1 MRILDYQ
8 GGRSSECDC
17 GGSEEGDEETNNRI
31 GLFKVVSDC
40 NASSMV
46 DDDRLGIMK
55 EEEEVAPHHS
65 KYSSQTLDKGIRK
78 YEGDDNSGIESYVS
92 DGERCIEKLR
102 FGYVPPPQV
111 ECRVFD
117 NEEPINS
124 PPNVVISSVMTTTHP
139 AAAPT
144 TITSE
149 QLCTKLFHQVEKNL
163 DINQMVLWKHG
174 PDSLKAVLD
183 WGEHPECMSFLQNC
197 FSKIVS
203 IMLDQV
209 PGKLGE
215 FERQCLEGTLEHS
228 INIIL
233 WLLRRGGEMS
243 STLGLSVLCMILCQS
258 KNYYQ
263 NPHQHHCASSYSMRG
278 CESETRKGLMDQF
291 VGGGGL
297 PLIVKVLSN
306 SAWQGSENMYLILA
320 ALLDCDTR
328 DHEADVKQL
337 VSNIIKDMLNL
348 MEEDMKMEP
357 TESMNDIVECMHN
370 LAYNW
375 GQKWVARVYS
385 FALGLALK
393 YMESSSLPLRLIGW
407 DMVPSLIELA
417 VVDRPPARAYRVSGA
432 GCPVAN
438 GLFVYAGMHG
448 NVPKY
453 RNVFKP
459 SVSSGKQENPAERAT
474 LEATILSKATAECDE
489 ETNDNAAA
497 GSCCTTATD
506 IDHSC
511 GSNGVVARRHDDIGI
526 IQQCKEPPED
536 VVELTLFQCKMQT
549 GVKCW
554 FISEADK
561 ESPGTD
567 KDVDYYQNKGYGQ
580 SVRSSPEP
588 PLQGWISCSTTGGY
602 DPPPKLE
609 KLGPLVDPGRE
620 EDDTL
625 EHKLVRWVSEN
636 KVVMAVFGDSIHR
649 EVVNRSA
656 KLLQFLCE
664 TQVEEGR
671 LTKSD
676 IDIVW
681 NSCLGSAEAEL
692 QEEIYSLLSM
702 LVVTAP
708 PNLIVHLFECL
719 RRSAEGEAFFQVVAF
734 MQVLQEKYDV
744 MSSLVAT
751 PTLLSTTLD
760 LLWTLQKPA
769 IAQLKSH
776 VVLAKLFSHLLQAS
790 SSYCDPSTLQS
801 HRCRYLLECLQKIR
815 VTCSS
820 SVILTE
826 AEEAETLWALQL
838 VKFLLDAFPPS
849 QRVAAIDELS
859 FLSDGPVSVLDCKG
873 DAVIERLSIPIP
885 ELLLQEIRAYH
896 ERFSERVGRQHVR
909 MQDAA
914 NLLKTE
920 LFHRLMILR
929 YVNGISPNIK
939 LNRNQLES
947 LFTLLSTPGERESFI
962 AFIENGA
969 VKFNNPF
976 SWTGGGPVESSG
988 AGSGAVRQ
996 EQDDAPVWQ
1005 QQRQCSSTFHSKLHP
1020 AFTTETLFSVFRDL
1034 VCKKTDWTSV
1044 GPHTY
1049 QCFVGLLEQV
1059 RKCRRLTNNAANTTS
1074 LECGGDESMGEELEM
1089 EMLWKIALLAQ
1100 DPKVASM
1107 ANVDLIEAYASANAG
1122 SHKPFLAIVYQ
1133 RLSQVRDEIASHNN
1147 VSPPVVVVET
1157 ADSDFGSVTDG
1168 LHSRV
1173 QRLIHLLQE
1182 SITQMDGSLLSPS
1195 HGQRGEGRVGGA
1207 SFSVKVVPT
1216 SCGGEYMGGIQ
1227 SSISCAPVVQQN
1239 PLERLDH
1246 IKLVV
1251 HPMETIHSVRR
1262 RTARKLG
1269 LDASHDV
1276 IRLSFDAKPLEDV
1289 ATIQSLNIIEG
1300 CELAI
1305 WVVPRLQHENSSLQN
1320 WGNSAH
1326 DSSAMPF
1333 VAAAASAVSAADAID
1348 EYEQYCHILL
1358 DILGM
1363 LKWEDEKDM
1372 AVARDIWGL
1381 LMSVP
1386 TDKALLLRVQQA
1398 GLETAKKNIWNEL
1411 LSAGHNCYKMVY
1423 VLQIVD
1429 FLLTPASLRRRNQDW
1444 LCSSSEFKA
1453 GFLRSGGLEVVL
1465 SKVTS
1470 SSSSNRET
1478 TRRED
1483 AVLAHTVALHILWLC
1498 LFEGEDQKEEEQKM
1512 VGVLSQRISGHPVC
1526 NLKTLLEAQIDL
1538 PELLERI
1545 VKLSWVAQR
1554 LITQDSSVC
1563 SFIQSDVLLK
1573 QTFLNALFAIES
1585 IIQSQPETASA
1596 LVHGPNTK
1604 AWVMSILLENPTQVV
1619 RQAMSRLV
1627 VNLPFL
1633 HSPAIS
1639 WLTEELVGLAP
1650 ESTQCAEF
1658 FDTLEGLVTTGGCYI
1673 PTTSVKALSTVL
1685 STKLL
1690 LLLDWIEPGGG
1701 MSGGDDVGMMNTTT
1715 RAEDKLGKEG
1725 RIGENEDVF
1734 CGCLSLLRRML
1745 EDGSVWRTAI
1755 LSSELGRGLIPII
1768 FDKFLFSMSPLSLI
1782 GKGKGSSLCS
1792 TPRSRCAS
1800 FKVLALA
1807 SQLSIHMMRKV
1818 LDHVNSILLLS
1829 RPNLLGQWVSERNYE
1844 LKRGSTEFVGLKNQG
1859 CTCYM
1864 NSLLQNL
1871 FMIPCLRRAVLSAP
1885 LPPQPIELP
1894 INPAD
1899 WVGMQFRIRWEGGG
1913 GVKQLFRDAV
1923 VIDYDPAT
1931 GRHKIQYSGS
1941 DVVML
1946 NLREGRAG
1954 KETGL
1959 FAVLTAAAT
1968 TQTQQQDGSSS
1979 SPKASKTAN
1988 GVVANCGDLS
1998 PEVHEVENE
2007 GYFPPHLVPLPSNE
2021 IELNSSTSNM
2031 SVEVEDKRHL
2041 LEQIQRTFCYMM
2053 HGMMRYFDPRPF
2065 VEACRC
2071 LNLQYSV
2078 YQQNDASEF
2087 CATLL
2092 DHLEQAVKGKS
2103 PAEKM
2108 LAKCFGGSLLNVK
2121 TPKGCSHRTVR
2132 KEPFINL
2139 ELIIRGKGSIQNS
2152 LSALAEGELMQGE
2165 NRVVCEDCGEK
2176 KDAIRRT
2183 CLGTLPN
2190 LLIIHLK
2197 RFDLDY
2203 TTFET
2208 VKLTDHCDFP
2218 LDLDMEPYTFEGIER
2233 RDELETLLKNQGGV
2247 LTLEQKK
2254 QFNMDLEVKNRYMY
2268 HLKGVLVHAGVAQGG
2283 HYYSFIRDRREES
2296 DDVDRSDEGKEEA
2309 TTPPPSGMMGKERW
2323 LRFDDEDV
2331 TLFDPKDID
2340 VHQSFDGVTNT
2351 NENNWNNVFRPIEQ
2365 ECAGNALLLFYEK
2378 EEQQH
2383 LEDEAP
2389 KKDNKA
2395 PQDVV
2400 MGNEVLQHIGDSC
2413 TSLIQEEAMLSSI
2426 DDDEEEAIPGLS
2438 VVQGRSASSYGG
2450 EDEMWQA
2457 AEQINE
2463 FMNEVLLSNTQF
2475 LIRSYVFDAEFHKFL
2490 RNFIEISLNN
2500 TFVKRC
2506 NHNHNNPC
2514 EYSSTSFVEISS
2526 LVESKEAA
2534 VGSISLPDAK
2544 RQVIDVQQGRV
2555 CCDEEG
2561 GDGVTLRRDVLCM
2574 GVAAFFNVVLHS
2586 REQARKAK
2594 HWVELINAVFS
2605 KEPAVCGWMVTE
2617 MVIQGW
2623 LRQYI
2628 FKCTDPNARII
2639 ACQLMVRAICSHAK
2653 DEDELLRIHQATASV
2668 EEVQEAKTNST
2679 CSHHE
2684 IKKHPSTTGHYS
2696 NPNKNDNCSSTGTV
2710 LDALEEVIS
2719 FLDEIPVHCA
2729 GAEELFSLI
2738 CGLAMGDENVR
2749 LYFLKRNVVAH
2760 LVYFVTRERSHP
2772 DVIMQFQSLSVN
2784 SDSDRLGGGHS
2795 MFLGVL
2801 NLLESIGGLLGMRL
2815 FCKEDLLLSDQLPS
2829 SPPDRIETPSTG
2841 SMSGSGQVIS
2851 QQCDL
2856 LTPSAKAALEK
2867 IFCRFSDNHS
2877 MGMSEIQVYM
2887 NAIAA
2892 RTGQQQHLQDVS
2904 SSTTNTIRTFLNK
2917 YSTLPD
2923 GRISLNDFLNYYLDI
2938 SQNSPK
2944 RVWSD
2949 IIAVGG
2955 GYEGM
2960 GHHLQE
2966 AGGIKGEIDYD
2977 ENVRTP
2983 SYKVGGGE
2991 GSSWAQQHS
3000 QHSPFMCHEKPCELP
3015 QLTRKALSELCF
3027 YDYSFDQQG
3036 EIATWILTC
3045 ICWCDTNNSI
3055 NLICECLDKLTG
3067 TATNMD
3073 GWGHHHHATPGVDTP
3088 QSVLTAMLAIED
3100 NIQIFRIQTALN
3112 NKCGGLFDMM
3122 LKQDQQQPEHQ
3133 ANNTH
3138 AATPGSRGMIQR
3150 CLIVLQGLMVIP
3162 AVSQYV
3168 HRNLNS
3174 EYNWIITALSITTEG
3189 GSDAGGGEDSI
3200 FRSMGG
3206 MRRRR
3211 ILEQH
3216 CDDDNAD
3223 GMLPHYHILKRG
3235 RSDLSQCNQQQQPQS
3250 PPCESVADSSDQVEF
3265 IVSEA
3270 GSLKVNGIYQLC
3282 TERFIFDK
3290 CNDNGGVECYEK
3302 ITDGERQQQ
3311 KFIMYKCQLNNNK
3324 QKQWFISEVHTSLLA
3339 GTQQQVTDYYFSECR
3354 CDEEEECSSRRS
3366 LYSIDAFNPTQGCY
3380 PPQSGWCIIGNGQSP
3395 APIVLFRFSKEE
3407 DCEDDDVWMMI

>member
-1 MRILDYQ
+1 M
-8 GGRSSECDC
+8 
-17 GGSEEGDEETNNRI
+17 
-31 GLFKVVSDC
+31 
-40 NASSMV
+40 
-46 DDDRLGIMK
+46 LG
-55 EEEEVAPHHS
+55 
-65 KYSSQTLDKGIRK
+65 
-78 YEGDDNSGIESYVS
+78 
-92 DGERCIEKLR
+92 
-102 FGYVPPPQV
+102 
-111 ECRVFD
+111 
-117 NEEPINS
+117 
-124 PPNVVISSVMTTTHP
+124 
-139 AAAPT
+139 
-144 TITSE
+144 
-149 QLCTKLFHQVEKNL
+149 
-163 DINQMVLWKHG
+163 
-174 PDSLKAVLD
+174 
-183 WGEHPECMSFLQNC
+183 CM
-197 FSKIVS
+197 
-203 IMLDQV
+203 
-209 PGKLGE
+209 
-215 FERQCLEGTLEHS
+215 
-228 INIIL
+228 
-233 WLLRRGGEMS
+233 EM
-243 STLGLSVLCMILCQS
+243 CQS
-258 KNYYQ
+258 TGTSLHHPFPRGNKKIQ
-263 NPHQHHCASSYSMRG
+263 WRGPHWKPPFSQ
-278 CESETRKGLMDQF
+278 
-291 VGGGGL
+291 
-297 PLIVKVLSN
+297 
-306 SAWQGSENMYLILA
+306 
-320 ALLDCDTR
+320 
-328 DHEADVKQL
+328 KQQ
-337 VSNIIKDMLNL
+337 LNVT
-348 MEEDMKMEP
+348 KKK
-357 TESMNDIVECMHN
+357 S
-370 LAYNW
+370 
-375 GQKWVARVYS
+375 
-385 FALGLALK
+385 
-393 YMESSSLPLRLIGW
+393 
-407 DMVPSLIELA
+407 
-417 VVDRPPARAYRVSGA
+417 
-432 GCPVAN
+432 
-438 GLFVYAGMHG
+438 
-448 NVPKY
+448 
-453 RNVFKP
+453 
-459 SVSSGKQENPAERAT
+459 
-474 LEATILSKATAECDE
+474 
-489 ETNDNAAA
+489 DNATVA
-497 GSCCTTATD
+497 SFFTTATD
-506 IDHSC
+506 IGHSC

-526 IQQCKEPPED
+526 IQQRKEPPED

-549 GVKCW
+549 GMKCW

-567 KDVDYYQNKGYGQ
+567 KDIDYYQNKGYGQ
-580 SVRSSPEP
+580 GVRSYPEP
-588 PLQGWISCSTTGGY
+588 PLQGWTSCSTKGGY

-609 KLGPLVDPGRE
+609 KLGSLVDPGRE

-625 EHKLVRWVSEN
+625 EHKLVRWVSKN
-636 KVVMAVFGDSIHR
+636 RMAMAVFGDSIHR

-692 QEEIYSLLSM
+692 QEEIYSLLST

-708 PNLIVHLFECL
+708 PNLIVHLFEYL
-719 RRSAEGEAFFQVVAF
+719 RKSAEGEAFFQVVAF
-734 MQVLQEKYDV
+734 MQVLQEKYYV

-760 LLWTLQKPA
+760 LLWALQKPA

-776 VVLAKLFSHLLQAS
+776 VVLAKLFSYLLQAS
-790 SSYCDPSTLQS
+790 SSYCDPSTLQA
-801 HRCRYLLECLQKIR
+801 HRCRYLLEALQKIR

-838 VKFLLDAFPPS
+838 VKFLLDTFPPS

-859 FLSDGPVSVLDCKG
+859 FLSDGLISVLGCKG
-873 DAVIERLSIPIP
+873 DAVIEHLSIPIP
-885 ELLLQEIRAYH
+885 EFLLQEIRAYR
-896 ERFSERVGRQHVR
+896 ERFSERIGRQHVR
-909 MQDAA
+909 KQDAA

-929 YVNGISPNIK
+929 YVNGISPNVK
-939 LNRNQLES
+939 LKRNQLES

-969 VKFNNPF
+969 AKFNNPF
-976 SWTGGGPVESSG
+976 SWTGGEPVESSVT
-988 AGSGAVRQ
+988 GAVRQ

-1005 QQRQCSSTFHSKLHP
+1005 YQQQCSSTFHSKLQP
-1020 AFTTETLFSVFRDL
+1020 AFTMETLFSVFRDL

-1059 RKCRRLTNNAANTTS
+1059 RKCHCLANDTANTTS
-1074 LECGGDESMGEELEM
+1074 LECGGDKSMGEEMEM

-1107 ANVDLIEAYASANAG
+1107 ANVDLIEAYTSANAG
-1122 SHKPFLAIVYQ
+1122 SHKPFLVIIYQ
-1133 RLSQVRDEIASHNN
+1133 RLLQVRDKMASHNN
-1147 VSPPVVVVET
+1147 VSPPVVVVEA
-1157 ADSDFGSVTDG
+1157 ADSDFVSVTDG
-1168 LHSRV
+1168 LHSCVR
-1173 QRLIHLLQE
+1173 RLIHLLQK
-1182 SITQMDGSLLSPS
+1182 SITQMDGSLLTPP
-1195 HGQRGEGRVGGA
+1195 HGQRGEGGGA

-1216 SCGGEYMGGIQ
+1216 SCGGEYMGGMQ

-1251 HPMETIHSVRR
+1251 NPMETIHSVRR
-1262 RTARKLG
+1262 RAARKLG

-1305 WVVPRLQHENSSLQN
+1305 WVVPRLQHENSAR
-1320 WGNSAH
+1320 G
-1326 DSSAMPF
+1326 SSAMQF
-1333 VAAAASAVSAADAID
+1333 VALAAAVSAADAIG

-1398 GLETAKKNIWNEL
+1398 GLETAKKNNWNEL
-1411 LSAGHNCYKMVY
+1411 LSAGRNCYKMVY

-1429 FLLTPASLRRRNQDW
+1429 SLLTPASLRRRNQEW
-1444 LCSSSEFKA
+1444 LCPSSEFKA
-1453 GFLRSGGLEVVL
+1453 GFLRSGGLEIVL

-1470 SSSSNRET
+1470 SSSSNPET
-1478 TRRED
+1478 TGRED

-1498 LFEGEDQKEEEQKM
+1498 LFEGEGQEEEEQKM
-1512 VGVLSQRISGHPVC
+1512 VGVLPQRISDHPVC

-1573 QTFLNALFAIES
+1573 QTFLNALVAIES

-1604 AWVMSILLENPTQVV
+1604 AWVMSILLENPAQIV
-1619 RQAMSRLV
+1619 RWAMSRLV

-1633 HSPAIS
+1633 HSSAIS

-1658 FDTLEGLVTTGGCYI
+1658 FYTLEALVTTGGCYI
-1673 PTTSVKALSTVL
+1673 PTSIVKALSVAL

-1690 LLLDWIEPGGG
+1690 LLLDWIEPGGR

-1715 RAEDKLGKEG
+1715 RVEDKLGKEG
-1725 RIGENEDVF
+1725 KIGENEDVL

-1755 LSSELGRGLIPII
+1755 LSSELSRGLIPII

-1782 GKGKGSSLCS
+1782 GKGKGSSLYS

-1800 FKVLALA
+1800 FRVLAVA

-1829 RPNLLGQWVSERNYE
+1829 TPSLLGQWVSERNYE

-1941 DVVML
+1941 DVVIL
-1946 NLREGRAG
+1946 NLREGRLG

-1979 SPKASKTAN
+1979 SSPKAFKTAN

-1998 PEVHEVENE
+1998 PEIHEVENE

-2021 IELNSSTSNM
+2021 IELNSSTNNM
-2031 SVEVEDKRHL
+2031 SVEAEDTRHL
-2041 LEQIQRTFCYMM
+2041 LEQIQRMFCYMM
-2053 HGMMRYFDPRPF
+2053 HGMMRYFDARPF

-2121 TPKGCSHRTVR
+2121 TPKGCSHRTVC

-2152 LSALAEGELMQGE
+2152 LSALTEGELMQGA

-2233 RDELETLLKNQGGV
+2233 RDELETLQKNQGGV

-2254 QFNMDLEVKNRYMY
+2254 HFNMDLEVKNRYMY

-2296 DDVDRSDEGKEEA
+2296 DDMDRSDEGKEEA

-2400 MGNEVLQHIGDSC
+2400 IGDEALQHNRDNCAS
-2413 TSLIQEEAMLSSI
+2413 SIQEEAMLSSI
-2426 DDDEEEAIPGLS
+2426 DDDEEEASPGLS
-2438 VVQGRSASSYGG
+2438 VVQGRNASRYGG
-2450 EDEMWQA
+2450 ENEMWQV

-2463 FMNEVLLSNTQF
+2463 FMNEVLLSNIQF
-2475 LIRSYVFDAEFHKFL
+2475 LIHSYVFDAEFHAFL
-2490 RNFIEISLNN
+2490 RNFMEISLNN
-2500 TFVKRC
+2500 TFIKRC

-2514 EYSSTSFVEISS
+2514 VCSSTPFVEISS
-2526 LVESKEAA
+2526 LEESKEAA
-2534 VGSISLPDAK
+2534 AGSISLPDAK
-2544 RQVIDVQQGRV
+2544 RRVIDVQQGRV
-2555 CCDEEG
+2555 CCEEEG
-2561 GDGVTLRRDVLCM
+2561 GATLRRDVLCM
-2574 GVAAFFNVVLHS
+2574 GVGAFFNVVLHS

-2594 HWVELINAVFS
+2594 HWVELINAAFS

-2617 MVIQGW
+2617 MVVQGW

-2628 FKCTDPNARII
+2628 FECTDPNARTI
-2639 ACQLMVRAICSHAK
+2639 ACQLMVHAICKHAK

-2668 EEVQEAKTNST
+2668 EEVQEVKANST
-2679 CSHHE
+2679 CNHHE

-2719 FLDEIPVHCA
+2719 LLYVIPVHCA
-2729 GAEELFSLI
+2729 GADELFSLI
-2738 CGLAMGDENVR
+2738 CSLAMGDENVR

-2760 LVYFVTRERSHP
+2760 LVYFVTKEMSHP

-2784 SDSDRLGGGHS
+2784 SDSDRLGGGRN

-2815 FCKEDLLLSDQLPS
+2815 FCKEDLLLSGQLPS

-2841 SMSGSGQVIS
+2841 DMSGPGHIIS
-2851 QQCDL
+2851 QQSGL
-2856 LTPSAKAALEK
+2856 FTPNVKAALEK
-2867 IFCRFSDNHS
+2867 IFDRFSDNHT
-2877 MGMSEIQVYM
+2877 MGMREIQVYM
-2887 NAIAA
+2887 DAIAA
-2892 RTGQQQHLQDVS
+2892 RTGQQHLKDVS
-2904 SSTTNTIRTFLNK
+2904 SNTINTIRIFLNK

-2923 GRISLNDFLNYYLDI
+2923 GRISLDGFLDYYLNI

-2944 RVWSD
+2944 RVWND
-2949 IIAVGG
+2949 IIAISG

-2960 GHHLQE
+2960 DHHLQE
-2966 AGGIKGEIDYD
+2966 AGGGNEGNIDYD
-2977 ENVRTP
+2977 EDVRTP
-2983 SYKVGGGE
+2983 SYKVGGSE
-2991 GSSWAQQHS
+2991 GSSWVQQHYQYS
-3000 QHSPFMCHEKPCELP
+3000 SFMCHEKPCELP

-3045 ICWCDTNNSI
+3045 ICWCDTNNSK
-3055 NLICECLDKLTG
+3055 NLICECLDELTG

-3073 GWGHHHHATPGVDTP
+3073 GWGYHHHATPGVDIP

-3100 NIQIFRIQTALN
+3100 NIQMFRIQTALN
-3112 NKCGGLFDMM
+3112 NKCGGLFEIL

-3138 AATPGSRGMIQR
+3138 EAIPGSRGMIQK

-3174 EYNWIITALSITTEG
+3174 KYSWIVTALSMTTEG
-3189 GSDAGGGEDSI
+3189 GGDEGGGEDSI
-3200 FRSMGG
+3200 FRGMGG
-3206 MRRRR
+3206 MSRR

-3216 CDDDNAD
+3216 CGDDNAD
-3223 GMLPHYHILKRG
+3223 EMLPHYPILKRG
-3235 RSDLSQCNQQQQPQS
+3235 RPDLSQYIQQQQQQS
-3250 PPCESVADSSDQVEF
+3250 TPCESVDDSSDQVEF

-3270 GSLKVNGIYQLC
+3270 GSPRVNGI
-3282 TERFIFDK
+3282 
-3290 CNDNGGVECYEK
+3290 
-3302 ITDGERQQQ
+3302 
-3311 KFIMYKCQLNNNK
+3311 
-3324 QKQWFISEVHTSLLA
+3324 
-3339 GTQQQVTDYYFSECR
+3339 
-3354 CDEEEECSSRRS
+3354 
-3366 LYSIDAFNPTQGCY
+3366 
-3380 PPQSGWCIIGNGQSP
+3380 
-3395 APIVLFRFSKEE
+3395 
-3407 DCEDDDVWMMI
+3407 